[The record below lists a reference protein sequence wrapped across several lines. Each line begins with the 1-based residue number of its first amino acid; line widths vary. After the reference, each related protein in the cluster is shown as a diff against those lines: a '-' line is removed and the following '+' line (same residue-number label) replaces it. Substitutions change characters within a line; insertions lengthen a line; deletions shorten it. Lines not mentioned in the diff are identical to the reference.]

1 MNSPHVPPVIQ
12 AVGLACVPVDD
23 MPASSVLAREP
34 VAAAVV
40 TLHERDDGHREVT
53 IKCVSDARDLEW
65 PLPVLLDGALV
76 ASAPTIV
83 SESDCDTLAIEAA
96 SRRFFTEPNL
106 AALAKGQGMI
116 DPAAM
121 FGTGIDEVAL
131 CQRLGIHATFV
142 PDHEVA
148 RSWRRDAP
156 ATAEGVA
163 LSMAVRRLMLW
174 AHGAAFLKAVPDPF
188 FETLLPLRER
198 LLDLEQDRPELKAML
213 RSRPF
218 GRAAS
223 FASYYREYR
232 TRRDAGDEDARW
244 ATFED
249 GLSYV

>member
-12 AVGLACVPVDD
+12 AVGLACVPVAD
-23 MPASSVLAREP
+23 MPPGSVLARKP

-65 PLPVLLDGALV
+65 PLPVLLDGALI
-76 ASAPTIV
+76 AGAPIIL

-96 SRRFFTEPNL
+96 SRRFFVEPNL

-116 DPAAM
+116 DPVAM
-121 FGTGIDEVAL
+121 FGTSLDEIAL
-131 CQRLGIHATFV
+131 CQRLGIQATFV
-142 PDHEVA
+142 PDCDVV
-148 RSWRRDAP
+148 RSWSRSAP
-156 ATAEGVA
+156 VAAEGVA
-163 LSMAVRRLMLW
+163 LSIAVRRLMLW
-174 AHGAAFLKAVPDPF
+174 AHSASFVKAVPDAF
-188 FETLLPLRER
+188 FETMLPLRER
-198 LLDLEQDRPELKAML
+198 LMHLEQDRPELKAIL
-213 RSRPF
+213 SSRPF